1 MYGRLGGCYNFTFAE
16 QKRAANR
23 MVVEFLV
30 ELPNPLLALQFVC
43 TLSIISLIFSHD
55 ELDCNQ
61 MTIGETPCDPPSRRP
76 VTSDDE

>member
-1 MYGRLGGCYNFTFAE
+1 MAVW
-16 QKRAANR
+16 AAVIISPLRSRNGPQTR

-61 MTIGETPCDPPSRRP
+61 MTIGETPCGPPSRRP